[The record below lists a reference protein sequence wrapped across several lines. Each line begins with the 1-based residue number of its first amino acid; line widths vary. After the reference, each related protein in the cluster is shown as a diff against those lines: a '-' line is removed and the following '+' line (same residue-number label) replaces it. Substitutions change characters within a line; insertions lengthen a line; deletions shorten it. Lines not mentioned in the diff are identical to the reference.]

1 MLNAIINNVTASYY
15 QKHFL
20 SHSNRR
26 RISYKKLVI
35 HAYKEKQFAMAGK

>member
-1 MLNAIINNVTASYY
+1 MLSASYY

-20 SHSNRR
+20 SHSIRG

-35 HAYKEKQFAMAGK
+35 HAYKEKQFAMVG